1 MKELRKMPF
10 VYFTIKR
17 KLSQMAFEE
26 QKTNKKVFCFQPPN
40 NENKSYAEITL
51 GTGDT
56 YTHTRG

>member
-26 QKTNKKVFCFQPPN
+26 QKTNKKSFLFSTTQ
-40 NENKSYAEITL
+40 
-51 GTGDT
+51 
-56 YTHTRG
+56 